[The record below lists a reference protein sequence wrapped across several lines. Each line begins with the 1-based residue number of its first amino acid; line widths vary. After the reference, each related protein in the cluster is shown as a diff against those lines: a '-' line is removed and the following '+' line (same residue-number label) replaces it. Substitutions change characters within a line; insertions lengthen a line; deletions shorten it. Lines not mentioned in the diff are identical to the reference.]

1 MNPMKPIRTLALTT
15 LLSAS
20 LLACT
25 AAHAALAPNAA
36 GDEITDSKTG
46 LIWKRC
52 PEGMA
57 WAVNTCTGTAARYT
71 HEQALARATAQA
83 GTAGWRLPNVKE
95 LSSIVDISRKGPAI
109 DTAAFPATPSSW
121 FWTSS
126 PYVGNQN
133 FTWDVHFN
141 IGAVVYSN
149 YRGYTYHVRLVR

>member
-1 MNPMKPIRTLALTT
+1 MNPMKPIRTLVLTT

-52 PEGMA
+52 PEGMV
-57 WAVNTCTGTAARYT
+57 WSVNTCTGTAATYT

-95 LSSIVDISRKGPAI
+95 LSSIVDASRASPAI
-109 DTAAFPATPSSW
+109 DTAAFPATPSNW

-126 PYVGNQN
+126 PYAGLSDYAW
-133 FTWDVHFN
+133 F
-141 IGAVVYSN
+141 VYFDFGYVYN
-149 YRGYTYHVRLVR
+149 YNRYNTSHVRLVR